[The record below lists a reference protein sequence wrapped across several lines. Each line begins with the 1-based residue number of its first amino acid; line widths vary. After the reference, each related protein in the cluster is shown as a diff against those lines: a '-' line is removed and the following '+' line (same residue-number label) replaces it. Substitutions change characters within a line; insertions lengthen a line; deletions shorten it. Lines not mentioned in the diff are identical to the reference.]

1 MIGKVQNIGDLG
13 GGVGLFFLLP
23 FKQHPAVDIY
33 NYRPKLTPG
42 DQLPVTAP
50 PGTVMQ
56 SAAASPWARVTVS
69 RDFMNL
75 N

>member
-1 MIGKVQNIGDLG
+1 MIGKVQNIGDL

-56 SAAASPWARVTVS
+56 AAAASPWARVTVS